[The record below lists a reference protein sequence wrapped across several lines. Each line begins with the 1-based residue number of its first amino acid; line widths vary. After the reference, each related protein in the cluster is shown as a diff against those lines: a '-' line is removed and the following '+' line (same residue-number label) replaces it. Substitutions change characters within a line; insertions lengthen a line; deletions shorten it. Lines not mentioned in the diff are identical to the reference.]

1 MAMNGISARIIKVFL
16 IVFLIIPV
24 QLFSQT
30 DQNKIENA
38 KRYVTAAKSGDA
50 TLNTLKAVDEL
61 NEALVMDV
69 SNPVTHYLLAYCYW
83 NLSRRYER
91 YDGELGD
98 RVYDNT
104 LLVKSCFYFI
114 LVNYLTLDESQ
125 ASEASDM
132 CSKIEAIYKFQT
144 NGSDFTGDRAIIDRY
159 FADGAVNDNEKMAR
173 LCYSLGLKADEEKD
187 KYRAAAYHSFVT
199 LLKPSSEIMVNSQN
213 RSKLLGVLL
222 YDENRRR
229 EDSLARSLQEHIPTW
244 NNSFL
249 ANIYISYIFQTP
261 LVDNSSN
268 LHGVQISSLWNNSV
282 APYLSIAT
290 NSSSVLLNQSVKKY
304 SDLIS
309 APVEQGKISSLYCSV
324 GITKKIYRPL
334 FFTLGVGAG
343 VTSQTSK
350 YKINSTLPG
359 LRDELW
365 LNDNYSWSFSP
376 EFGLTIADPFPFH
389 ITANIKYQFPFKKDI
404 GLSYKNLV
412 YTLGVGLTLPQPSK
426 RFYLMYNTEYPNSKR
441 LESGNMKNLSGI
453 TIGSHNGVYFS
464 LRANK
469 LYLSSADKYSNVSG
483 KGSLLFTTGYE
494 QKLFYPLHIYAGLG
508 VVFQKWLAVTGS
520 GSSDNKLNKK
530 MDICS
535 DLGLSLN
542 LSYLKFRLGISLP
555 KFKYDESYLSLG
567 VGIGL

>member
-1 MAMNGISARIIKVFL
+1 MAMNSISVRVIKFIF

-24 QLFSQT
+24 QLFSQI

-38 KRYVTAAKSGDA
+38 KRFVTAAKNGDA

-61 NEALVMDV
+61 NAALIMDV

-91 YDGELGD
+91 YDGELAD

-104 LLVKSCFYFI
+104 LLVKSCFHFI

-132 CSKIEAIYKFQT
+132 GSKIEAIYKFQT
-144 NGSDFTGDRAIIDRY
+144 NGSDFTGDRAIIDRF
-159 FADGAVNDNEKMAR
+159 FAEGSVNENEKMAR

-187 KYRAAAYHSFVT
+187 KYRAAAYHSLVT
-199 LLKPSSEIMVNSQN
+199 LLKPSSEIMVNSQK

-222 YDENRRR
+222 YEEKRRR
-229 EDSLARSLQEHIPTW
+229 EDSLARTLREHIPTW

-261 LVDNSSN
+261 LVENSSN
-268 LHGVQISSLWNNSV
+268 LNGVQISSLWNNSV

-304 SDLIS
+304 SDVIS
-309 APVEQGKISSLYCSV
+309 TPIEQGKISSLYFSV

-359 LRDELW
+359 LSDELW
-365 LNDNYSWSFSP
+365 LNENYSWSLSP

-389 ITANIKYQFPFKKDI
+389 VTANIKYQFPFKKDVEFT
-404 GLSYKNLV
+404 YKNLV
-412 YTLGVGLTLPQPSK
+412 YTLGIGLTLPQPRK

-441 LESGNMKNLSGI
+441 LENSDMTNLLGI
-453 TIGSHNGVYFS
+453 TIGSHNGVYYS

-469 LYLSSADKYSNVSG
+469 LYLSSADKYSSFSG
-483 KGSLLFTTGYE
+483 KGSLLLTTGYE

-508 VVFQKWLAVTGS
+508 VVFQKWLIDTGA
-520 GSSDNKLNKK
+520 GSTNGVMNKK
-530 MDICS
+530 MDICC
-535 DLGLSLN
+535 DFGLSLN

-555 KFKYDESYLSLG
+555 KFKSEESYLSLG
-567 VGIGL
+567 IGIGL